1 MTNRFKLN
9 EISLIEKFNS
19 DRSLTAVHFEGGS
32 RTYYVKRFHIETTT
46 FGRQFNF
53 ISDERTS
60 KLILVSSVENP
71 ILEYSYRTKRG
82 EKRTRKHNLVQFVEI
97 KGWKALGN
105 KLGNY
110 LRMSG
115 FKWIEEPSEV
125 NLEIDEVA
133 KSELTLFN

>member
-1 MTNRFKLN
+1 
-9 EISLIEKFNS
+9 
-19 DRSLTAVHFEGGS
+19 
-32 RTYYVKRFHIETTT
+32 
-46 FGRQFNF
+46 
-53 ISDERTS
+53 
-60 KLILVSSVENP
+60 
-71 ILEYSYRTKRG
+71 
-82 EKRTRKHNLVQFVEI
+82 VEI